1 MKKAIS
7 LILSAAFV
15 CSLFAA
21 CSDKSVNEDG
31 NNKSS
36 ENNIELKITT
46 DAHYSSLD
54 ESSIKAYE
62 KLCNAVLNYKSEVK
76 YNVSL
81 SDDVNRLFYTSF
93 PQYVLVDGIDFLN
106 DNSGVKITYS
116 NDKETQNA
124 KLKEFN
130 ADISKIMNK
139 CGYGKDGKDEY
150 LLNVYSYIAS
160 NFKADN
166 SVTTVFDTVLQG
178 KGMSS
183 TLSGLFEYLLLQND
197 INASHLIN
205 VDSNSIAK
213 MISLADFKGQ
223 KYFFDVT
230 SELEDN
236 SGKALKY
243 FAMDTKRAQT
253 GSGFMFTDN
262 SSPDEIDDETFS
274 KLSTSSSYEIS
285 GSKVI
290 VDIKGNDDFEFNLD

>member
-36 ENNIELKITT
+36 ENNIELKITI

-106 DNSGVKITYS
+106 DNSGVKITYA
-116 NDKETQNA
+116 NDKET
-124 KLKEFN
+124 
-130 ADISKIMNK
+130 
-139 CGYGKDGKDEY
+139 
-150 LLNVYSYIAS
+150 
-160 NFKADN
+160 
-166 SVTTVFDTVLQG
+166 
-178 KGMSS
+178 KG
-183 TLSGLFEYLLLQND
+183 
-197 INASHLIN
+197 I
-205 VDSNSIAK
+205 
-213 MISLADFKGQ
+213 
-223 KYFFDVT
+223 
-230 SELEDN
+230 
-236 SGKALKY
+236 
-243 FAMDTKRAQT
+243 
-253 GSGFMFTDN
+253 
-262 SSPDEIDDETFS
+262 
-274 KLSTSSSYEIS
+274 
-285 GSKVI
+285 
-290 VDIKGNDDFEFNLD
+290 

>member
-1 MKKAIS
+1 MKNKKWVLPLFIIVAICFS
-7 LILSAAFV
+7 MPSIIYLIKNQSIYRFIYQWAFV
-15 CSLFAA
+15 FKIPNTAFLKGINTICFVGLMSIMFILYMLVIKHCNKILASKKKLIITICVISVLFAL
-21 CSDKSVNEDG
+21 
-31 NNKSS
+31 
-36 ENNIELKITT
+36 IIP
-46 DAHYSSLD
+46 
-54 ESSIKAYE
+54 
-62 KLCNAVLNYKSEVK
+62 
-76 YNVSL
+76 
-81 SDDVNRLFYTSF
+81 YTST
-93 PQYVLVDGIDFLN
+93 D
-106 DNSGVKITYS
+106 
-116 NDKETQNA
+116 
-124 KLKEFN
+124 
-130 ADISKIMNK
+130 
-139 CGYGKDGKDEY
+139 
-150 LLNVYSYIAS
+150 VYSYIAS
-160 NFKADN
+160 NFKVDN

>member
-7 LILSAAFV
+7 LILSAAFI
-15 CSLFAA
+15 CSVFAA
-21 CSDKSVNEDG
+21 CSDKSANEQTD
-31 NNKSS
+31 NTSS
-36 ENNIELKITT
+36 QSNIELKITT
-46 DAHYSSLD
+46 DAHYASLD
-54 ESSIKAYE
+54 KSSIKAYE
-62 KLCNAVLNYKSEVK
+62 KLCNAVLNYESEVK

-93 PQYVLVDGIDFLN
+93 PQYVLVEGIDFLD
-106 DNSGVKITYS
+106 DNSGVKITYA
-116 NDKETQNA
+116 NDKETQES

-139 CGYGKDGKDEY
+139 CGYGKVSKDEY
-150 LLNVYSYIAS
+150 LLNVYSYITK
-160 NFKADN
+160 NFKVDN

-205 VDSNSIAK
+205 VDTTSIAK

-262 SSPDEIDDETFS
+262 SSPDEIDDDTFS
-274 KLSTSSSYEIS
+274 KLSTSSSYKIEN
-285 GSKVI
+285 SKVV
-290 VDIKGNDDFEFNLD
+290 VDVKGTEDFEFDLD

>member
-7 LILSAAFV
+7 LILSAAFI
-15 CSLFAA
+15 CSVFAA
-21 CSDKSVNEDG
+21 CSDKSANEQTD
-31 NNKSS
+31 NTSS
-36 ENNIELKITT
+36 QSNIELKITT
-46 DAHYSSLD
+46 DAHSASLD

-62 KLCNAVLNYKSEVK
+62 KLCNAVLNYESEVK

-93 PQYVLVDGIDFLN
+93 PQYVLVEGIDFLD
-106 DNSGVKITYS
+106 DNSGVKITYA
-116 NDKETQNA
+116 NDKETQES

-139 CGYGKDGKDEY
+139 CGYGKVSKDEY
-150 LLNVYSYIAS
+150 LLNVYSYITK
-160 NFKADN
+160 NFKVDN

-205 VDSNSIAK
+205 VDTTSIAK

-262 SSPDEIDDETFS
+262 SSPDEIDDDTFS
-274 KLSTSSSYEIS
+274 KLSTSSSYKIEN
-285 GSKVI
+285 SKVV
-290 VDIKGNDDFEFNLD
+290 VDVKGTEDFEFDLD

>member
-31 NNKSS
+31 NNKPS

-106 DNSGVKITYS
+106 DNSGVKITYA

-139 CGYGKDGKDEY
+139 CGYGKVGKDEY

-160 NFKADN
+160 NFKVDN

>member
-106 DNSGVKITYS
+106 DNSGVKITYA

-139 CGYGKDGKDEY
+139 CGYGKVGKDERLDRWRTAY
-150 LLNVYSYIAS
+150 IKYS
-160 NFKADN
+160 K
-166 SVTTVFDTVLQG
+166 
-178 KGMSS
+178 
-183 TLSGLFEYLLLQND
+183 
-197 INASHLIN
+197 
-205 VDSNSIAK
+205 
-213 MISLADFKGQ
+213 
-223 KYFFDVT
+223 
-230 SELEDN
+230 
-236 SGKALKY
+236 
-243 FAMDTKRAQT
+243 
-253 GSGFMFTDN
+253 
-262 SSPDEIDDETFS
+262 TF
-274 KLSTSSSYEIS
+274 
-285 GSKVI
+285 
-290 VDIKGNDDFEFNLD
+290 

>member
-93 PQYVLVDGIDFLN
+93 PQYVIVDGIDFLN
-106 DNSGVKITYS
+106 DNSGVKITYA

-139 CGYGKDGKDEY
+139 CGYGKVGKDEY

-160 NFKADN
+160 NFKVDN

-213 MISLADFKGQ
+213 MI
-223 KYFFDVT
+223 
-230 SELEDN
+230 
-236 SGKALKY
+236 
-243 FAMDTKRAQT
+243 
-253 GSGFMFTDN
+253 
-262 SSPDEIDDETFS
+262 
-274 KLSTSSSYEIS
+274 
-285 GSKVI
+285 
-290 VDIKGNDDFEFNLD
+290 

>member
-1 MKKAIS
+1 M
-7 LILSAAFV
+7 
-15 CSLFAA
+15 
-21 CSDKSVNEDG
+21 
-31 NNKSS
+31 
-36 ENNIELKITT
+36 
-46 DAHYSSLD
+46 
-54 ESSIKAYE
+54 
-62 KLCNAVLNYKSEVK
+62 
-76 YNVSL
+76 
-81 SDDVNRLFYTSF
+81 FYTSF

-106 DNSGVKITYS
+106 DNSGVKITYA

-139 CGYGKDGKDEY
+139 CGYGKVGKDEY
-150 LLNVYSYIAS
+150 LLNVYSYIVS
-160 NFKADN
+160 NFKVDN

>member
-31 NNKSS
+31 NNKPS

-62 KLCNAVLNYKSEVK
+62 KLCNAVLNYESEVK

-93 PQYVLVDGIDFLN
+93 PQYVLVDGIDFLD
-106 DNSGVKITYS
+106 DNSGVKITYA
-116 NDKETQNA
+116 NDNETQNA

-130 ADISKIMNK
+130 ADVSKIMNK
-139 CGYGKDGKDEY
+139 CGYGKVSKDEY
-150 LLNVYSYIAS
+150 LLNVYSYIAT
-160 NFKADN
+160 NFKVDN

>member
-7 LILSAAFV
+7 LILSAAFL
-15 CSLFAA
+15 CSVFAA
-21 CSDKSVNEDG
+21 CSDKSANG
-31 NNKSS
+31 NTDDTSS
-36 ENNIELKITT
+36 QSNIELKITV
-46 DAHYSSLD
+46 DAHYASLD

-62 KLCNAVLNYKSEVK
+62 KLCNAVLNYESEVK

-93 PQYVLVDGIDFLN
+93 PQYVLVDGIDFLD
-106 DNSGVKITYS
+106 DNSGVKITYA
-116 NDKETQNA
+116 NDKETQES

-130 ADISKIMNK
+130 TDVSKIMNK
-139 CGYGKDGKDEY
+139 CGYGKVSKDEY
-150 LLNVYSYIAS
+150 LLNVYSYIAR
-160 NFKADN
+160 NFTVDN

-197 INASHLIN
+197 IKASHLIN
-205 VDSNSIAK
+205 VDTTSIAK

-262 SSPDEIDDETFS
+262 SSPDEIDDDTYS
-274 KLSTSSSYEIS
+274 KLSTSSSYKIEN
-285 GSKVI
+285 SKVT
-290 VDIKGNDDFEFNLD
+290 VDIKGADDFEFYLY